1 MYFVKIAEIVQND
14 GNGVD
19 GTKKVCYNEYV
30 VWRKDLLFSF
40 FCCIMPLYY
49 ECSRLFMD
57 YLYLFFGMVG
67 MGGLSVFAA
76 FYNRKNAQREG
87 VSRLYTLLVV
97 IFAFLG
103 WCVLYAFDF
112 SFEPKVLLF
121 SVFYGVGY
129 ATAMLGMIGALSSG
143 SVALT
148 AFVKQFSF
156 VFVSIWGYFVR
167 WDSFTLP
174 AAFGIAAIVLS
185 MLLCLVSGKGEK
197 REGRPAVTLKWLL
210 FASMLLGGNVLCSLL
225 QKYEQLAYPGEHK
238 SMMMVFGVGF
248 AIFFAFLFT
257 LKEKKTHWH
266 AAIKTSFQ
274 FPLLAGACSAL
285 LNLSILLLANSEVI
299 SSGLA
304 FSGMAVGGLVL
315 TMIADLLFFRERLSL
330 RQWIGMVLGTGALV
344 FLNIG

>member
-1 MYFVKIAEIVQND
+1 
-14 GNGVD
+14 
-19 GTKKVCYNEYV
+19 
-30 VWRKDLLFSF
+30 
-40 FCCIMPLYY
+40 
-49 ECSRLFMD
+49 MD
-57 YLYLFFGMVG
+57 YLYLAFGMIG

-76 FYNRKNAQREG
+76 FYNRKNAARTG

-97 IFAFLG
+97 TFAFLG
-103 WCVLYAFDF
+103 WCILYAFDF
-112 SFEPKVLLF
+112 SFAPKVLLY

-129 ATAMLGMIGALSSG
+129 ATAMLGMIGALGSG

-156 VFVSIWGYFVR
+156 VFVSIWGYFAG
-167 WDSFTLP
+167 WDTFSWKP
-174 AAFGIAAIVLS
+174 ALGIAVIILS
-185 MLLCLVSGKGEK
+185 MALCLISGKK
-197 REGRPAVTLKWLL
+197 DKVQAGRPAVTLKWIV

-225 QKYEQLAYPGEHK
+225 QKYEQIAYPGEHK

-257 LKEKKTHWH
+257 LKEDKTYWR
-266 AAIKTSFQ
+266 AAVKSSFQ
-274 FPLLAGACSAL
+274 FPLLAGFCSAL
-285 LNLSILLLANSEVI
+285 LNLAILLLANSTVI

-315 TMIADLLFFRERLSL
+315 TMIADVVIFRERLSV

-344 FLNIG
+344 FLNI

>member
-1 MYFVKIAEIVQND
+1 
-14 GNGVD
+14 
-19 GTKKVCYNEYV
+19 
-30 VWRKDLLFSF
+30 
-40 FCCIMPLYY
+40 
-49 ECSRLFMD
+49 MD
-57 YLYLFFGMVG
+57 YLYLLLGMVG

-76 FYNRKNAQREG
+76 FYNRKNAKRPG
-87 VSRLYTLLVV
+87 TSRLYTLLVV
-97 IFAFLG
+97 TAAFLG

-112 SFEPKVLLF
+112 SFEPRVLIY
-121 SVFYGVGY
+121 SAFYGIGY

-156 VFVSIWGYFVR
+156 VFVSIWGYFAG
-167 WDSFTLP
+167 WDRFTWKP
-174 AAFGIAAIVLS
+174 ALGIGVIVIS
-185 MLLCLVSGKGEK
+185 MALCLISGKK
-197 REGRPAVTLKWLL
+197 DKKSEGRPAVTLKWVL
-210 FASMLLGGNVLCSLL
+210 FASLLLFGNVLCSLL
-225 QKYEQLAYPGEHK
+225 QKYEQLEYPGKHK

-257 LKEKKTHWH
+257 LKEKKTHWG
-266 AAIKTSFQ
+266 AAVKTSFH
-274 FPLLAGACSAL
+274 FPLLAGGCSAL

-315 TMIADLLFFRERLSL
+315 TMLADVFIFRERLSV

-344 FLNIG
+344 FLNI

>member
-1 MYFVKIAEIVQND
+1 
-14 GNGVD
+14 
-19 GTKKVCYNEYV
+19 
-30 VWRKDLLFSF
+30 
-40 FCCIMPLYY
+40 
-49 ECSRLFMD
+49 MD
-57 YLYLFFGMVG
+57 CLYLFFGMLG

-76 FYNRKNAQREG
+76 FYNRKNANRPG

-97 IFAFLG
+97 TSAFLG

-112 SFEPKVLLF
+112 SFEPRVLIY
-121 SVFYGVGY
+121 SAFYGVGY

-156 VFVSIWGYFVR
+156 VFVSIWGYFVG
-167 WDSFTLP
+167 WDAFALP
-174 AAFGIAAIVLS
+174 AGIGIAVIAFS
-185 MLLCLVSGKGEK
+185 MFLCLVAGKKGK
-197 REGRPAVTLKWLL
+197 KQEGQPVVTLKWLI

-257 LKEKKTHWH
+257 LKEDKTHWR
-266 AAIKTSFQ
+266 AAAKTSFQ
-274 FPLLAGACSAL
+274 FPLLAGGCSAL
-285 LNLSILLLANSEVI
+285 LNLSILLLANSEII

-315 TMIADLLFFRERLSL
+315 TMLCDVIFFRERLSV
-330 RQWIGMVLGTGALV
+330 RQWIGMVLGTCALV
-344 FLNIG
+344 FLNIT

>member
-1 MYFVKIAEIVQND
+1 MI
-14 GNGVD
+14 
-19 GTKKVCYNEYV
+19 
-30 VWRKDLLFSF
+30 
-40 FCCIMPLYY
+40 
-49 ECSRLFMD
+49 D
-57 YLYLFFGMVG
+57 YLYLLFGMVG

-76 FYNRKNAQREG
+76 FYNRKNAKRPG
-87 VSRLYTLLVV
+87 TSRLYTLLVV

-112 SFEPKVLLF
+112 SFKPQVLIYSF
-121 SVFYGVGY
+121 FYGIGY
-129 ATAMLGMIGALSSG
+129 ATAMLGMIGALASG

-156 VFVSIWGYFVR
+156 VFVSIWGYFAG
-167 WDSFTLP
+167 WDKFTWKP
-174 AAFGIAAIVLS
+174 ALGIAVIVLS
-185 MLLCLVSGKGEK
+185 MALCLISGKK
-197 REGRPAVTLKWLL
+197 KAKQVGRPAVTLKWVL

-225 QKYEQLAYPGEHK
+225 QKYQQIEYPGEHK

-257 LKEKKTHWH
+257 LKEDKTHWR
-266 AAIKTSFQ
+266 AAFKTSFY
-274 FPLLAGACSAL
+274 FPLFAGCSSAL
-285 LNLSILLLANSEVI
+285 LNLSILLLASSKVI

-315 TMIADLLFFRERLSL
+315 TMIADVLIFRERLSV

-344 FLNIG
+344 FLNL

>member
-1 MYFVKIAEIVQND
+1 
-14 GNGVD
+14 
-19 GTKKVCYNEYV
+19 
-30 VWRKDLLFSF
+30 
-40 FCCIMPLYY
+40 
-49 ECSRLFMD
+49 
-57 YLYLFFGMVG
+57 MVG

-76 FYNRKNAQREG
+76 FYNRKNAKRPG
-87 VSRLYTLLVV
+87 TSRLYTLLVV
-97 IFAFLG
+97 TAAFLG

-112 SFEPKVLLF
+112 SFEPRVLIY
-121 SVFYGVGY
+121 SAFYGIGY

-156 VFVSIWGYFVR
+156 VFVSIWGYFAG
-167 WDSFTLP
+167 WDRFTWKP
-174 AAFGIAAIVLS
+174 ALGIGVIVIS
-185 MLLCLVSGKGEK
+185 MALCLISGKK
-197 REGRPAVTLKWLL
+197 DKKSEGRPAVTLKWVL
-210 FASMLLGGNVLCSLL
+210 FASLLLFGNVLCSLL
-225 QKYEQLAYPGEHK
+225 QKYEQLEYPGKHK

-257 LKEKKTHWH
+257 LKEKKTHWG
-266 AAIKTSFQ
+266 AAVKTSFH
-274 FPLLAGACSAL
+274 FPLLAGGCSAL

-315 TMIADLLFFRERLSL
+315 TMLADVFIFRERLSV

-344 FLNIG
+344 FLNI